1 MKVLVVYDSVS
12 TSKVTMKVAQTIAEE
27 MKAKGLETDCLYC
40 KDLGK
45 EKVKGYG
52 SLIVGAPTM
61 AFRPSRDITE
71 FLDSLEA
78 EDVKGKKGAAFDT
91 QIKSALSGNA
101 AKGIEKRISGLGASI
116 FKPHLVA
123 YVEGK
128 GKNSWELREGEL
140 ENVKKW
146 AQEAAEAILAE

>member
-12 TSKVTMKVAQTIAEE
+12 PSKVTMKVAQAIADE
-27 MKAKGLETDCLYC
+27 MKAKGVDTDCSYC
-40 KDLGK
+40 KDFD
-45 EKVKGYG
+45 KGRARDYG
-52 SLIVGAPTM
+52 CLIVGAPTM
-61 AFRPSRDITE
+61 AFRPSKDIAE
-71 FLDSLEA
+71 FLDALKS

-101 AKGIEKRISGLGASI
+101 AKGIEKRLSGLGISI

-128 GKNSWELREGEL
+128 GKNTWELKEGEL
-140 ENVKKW
+140 EKVKKW
-146 AQEAAEAILAE
+146 AQEAADAILAG

>member
-12 TSKVTMKVAQTIAEE
+12 PSKVTMKVAQIIAEE
-27 MKAKGLETDCLYC
+27 MKAKGVETDCFYC
-40 KDLGK
+40 KDFDIGRVK
-45 EKVKGYG
+45 EYG
-52 SLIVGAPTM
+52 CLIVGAPTM
-61 AFRPSRDITE
+61 AFRPSKDIVG
-71 FLDSLEA
+71 FLDALKA

-101 AKGIEKRISGLGASI
+101 AKGIEKRLSGLGAAV

-128 GKNSWELREGEL
+128 GKNTWELKEGEL
-140 ENVKKW
+140 EKVKRW
-146 AQEAAEAILAE
+146 AQEAAEAILAG